1 MQVYYYIS
9 LMKKTTGIL
18 LLLFTC
24 FSFCKS
30 TIAQNITEQD
40 YYSFLNAIG
49 ATDSA
54 KSQFISSKSAIEYF
68 HSDSSTVFH
77 GNMPYTNGASDTL
90 FTMADIKFMKQQLTR
105 GANYIWKSKKI
116 KWANIIPYKDIDK
129 VFATHEENTST
140 AFYKKYPTNIFY
152 DYSIPLFSTSKLLC
166 AIYIGS
172 YCGGL
177 CGSGAFYI
185 YENKG
190 GKWVL
195 IRYYHL
201 WVS

>member
-1 MQVYYYIS
+1 
-9 LMKKTTGIL
+9 MKKTTAIL

-24 FSFCKS
+24 FGFNQS
-30 TIAQNITEQD
+30 TIAQTITDKD
-40 YYSFLNAIG
+40 YYNFLNAIG
-49 ATDSA
+49 AIDSA
-54 KSQFISSKSAIEYF
+54 KSHFISSKPDFEYF
-68 HSDSSTVFH
+68 HSDSSTLFH
-77 GNMPYTNGASDTL
+77 GNWSYTNGAKDTL
-90 FTMADIKFMKQQLTR
+90 FTLADIKFMKQQMAQDT
-105 GANYIWKSKKI
+105 NYIWKSKKI
-116 KWANIIPYKDIDK
+116 VWATIIPYKDIDK
-129 VFATHEENTST
+129 IFAAHKKDVSD

-152 DYSIPLFSTSKLLC
+152 DYSVPLFSANKSLC

-190 GKWVL
+190 GKWMLV
-195 IRYYHL
+195 RYYRL